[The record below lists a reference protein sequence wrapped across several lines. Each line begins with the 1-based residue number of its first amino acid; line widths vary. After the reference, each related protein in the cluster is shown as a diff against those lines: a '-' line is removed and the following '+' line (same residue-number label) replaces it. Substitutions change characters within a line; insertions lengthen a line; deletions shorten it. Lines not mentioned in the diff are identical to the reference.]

1 MADELLDISLDELI
15 YNLKPLWKVGETH
28 SLQIMA
34 LGIETMVR
42 IEATRVDRGTYD
54 YEIGDYVTPP
64 HHKIHSF
71 RKV

>member
-1 MADELLDISLDELI
+1 MADELDISLDELI
-15 YNLKPLWKVGETH
+15 YNLKPLWKIGERY

-34 LGIETMVR
+34 LGVEPMIE
-42 IEATRVDRGTYD
+42 IEATRLDGGTFD
-54 YEIGDYVTPP
+54 IEIGDYIKVP